1 MWTSKIYFI
10 FMLEFYKLYL
20 TTKAKICLKCF
31 KFGERKIED
40 NYIINGRVNGTWR
53 ELRFLYLTWTGKILT
68 PTDCGNYKNSTPR
81 KTTEKSWAEKH

>member
-40 NYIINGRVNGTWR
+40 NYIINGRVNGT
-53 ELRFLYLTWTGKILT
+53 
-68 PTDCGNYKNSTPR
+68 
-81 KTTEKSWAEKH
+81 

>member
-1 MWTSKIYFI
+1 MNFQKRILEHQRRRQKRKMWTSKIYFI

-40 NYIINGRVNGTWR
+40 NYIINGRVNGT
-53 ELRFLYLTWTGKILT
+53 
-68 PTDCGNYKNSTPR
+68 
-81 KTTEKSWAEKH
+81 